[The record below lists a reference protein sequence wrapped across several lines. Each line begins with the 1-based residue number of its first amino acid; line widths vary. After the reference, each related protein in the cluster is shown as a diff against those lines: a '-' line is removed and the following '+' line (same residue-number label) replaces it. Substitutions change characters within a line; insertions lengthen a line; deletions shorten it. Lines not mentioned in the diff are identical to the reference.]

1 MNRQELHKKAR
12 SVGTQNE
19 TVTSRQ
25 TLTGAA
31 REERTM
37 VRRQRSGSLGIRAG
51 NEGNKATTQRR
62 HNARRGAPARQIHA
76 QVCGAVAR

>member
-37 VRRQRSGSLGIRAG
+37 VRRQRSGSFGILADTED
-51 NEGNKATTQRR
+51 NIATTLRR
-62 HNARRGAPARQIHA
+62 LKALREARARKIHA
-76 QVCGAVAR
+76 LVCGAVAR